1 MAENECS
8 DIYNEMVNAFTFKLM
23 TFNTGKFWDQPSS
36 YRLLK
41 GLMRTT
47 NEYLKQYAGSGY
59 VDIDNQTKN
68 LQVFLNCKKDLIQ
81 KTLSDPVAS
90 DLF

>member
-1 MAENECS
+1 MADNECS

-41 GLMRTT
+41 GLMRTS
-47 NEYLKQYAGSGY
+47 NEYLR
-59 VDIDNQTKN
+59 
-68 LQVFLNCKKDLIQ
+68 
-81 KTLSDPVAS
+81 
-90 DLF
+90 